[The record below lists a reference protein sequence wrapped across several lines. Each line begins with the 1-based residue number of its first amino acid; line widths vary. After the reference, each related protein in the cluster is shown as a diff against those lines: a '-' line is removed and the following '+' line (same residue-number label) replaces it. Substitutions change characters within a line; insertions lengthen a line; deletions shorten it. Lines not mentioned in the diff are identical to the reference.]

1 MAEIKLL
8 DTNTINQIAAGEVI
22 DRPAS
27 ILKELVENSIDAGAD
42 SVSIEIKGG
51 GTDLIRITDNGSG
64 ISSEQVPTAFL
75 RHATSKIQTA
85 SDLPLVMSLGFRGEA
100 LASIAA
106 IADVELITKTK
117 DAVIGT
123 RYRISGGVELSN
135 EEIGA
140 PNGTTFIIRNV
151 FDNVPVRKKFLK
163 TTATEGAYCAETI
176 ERIAISHPE
185 VSFKFKN
192 NGRDIFFTKGNG
204 KLNEMIFG
212 IYGRE
217 IAAEMLE
224 TDYNSNGIHVYGTI
238 AGPVVARSNR
248 NTENFFVNGRYI
260 RSAIISKA
268 IEAAYQPFLMQHK
281 YPFTCLYIDIDPLLM
296 DVNVHPS
303 KQEVRFENPEA
314 VYLAVLDACTDTL
327 KKKAHI
333 HRFDTGER
341 KKENRQGSV
350 SADRAGHIING
361 TGVKTAGSGHDTIN
375 RSFDDEVNYSKP
387 TVTGSNTGA
396 VAGKQTEN
404 GRNTGAEVNKRRYE
418 GGNSD
423 ADAYKRIDEDNIG
436 AGAGKQTEN
445 GRNTGADADKQM
457 FEGDNAVANAYK
469 RTENDYNTGADAD
482 KQIFEG
488 DNAVANAYKRTGNDY
503 NTGAEVNKRTENGRN
518 SGAGANRRTDNPA
531 GVTAVSVSD
540 NQRRAVSDESAAS
553 FENCE
558 SVDVSSRN
566 VTDDETGYC
575 SEKVGVSNRNVTDD
589 ETGYCSEK
597 VGVSNR
603 NVTDDEAGYCNE
615 TAGLITHAG
624 AKNDNSYRNDYENE
638 ISCAAED
645 GIGVGEYA
653 DNKSESKTYN
663 TDAENLPLPEP
674 FENRRMEQLSFDFD
688 IGDAK
693 SGDHID
699 SASEFKTVFSKGYR
713 IVGQVF
719 KTYWIVECDG
729 CMYMID
735 QHAAHEKIIY
745 EKMMKEL
752 GTSNES
758 QLLSPPL
765 IVTLSAA
772 EANAAEEYHEQLE
785 SFGFSLENFGGK
797 EYALSSVPLNLYGL
811 DARNLLFEILTE
823 LSTINTGEVLLSIKE
838 KIATCSCKAA
848 VKGNHEMSEPEAR
861 ELLKKLLEA
870 ENPFNC
876 PHGRPII
883 IDYSKY
889 EIEKKFKR
897 IV

>member
-85 SDLPLVMSLGFRGEA
+85 SDLPLVISLGFRGEA

-361 TGVKTAGSGHDTIN
+361 TGIKAVGSGHDAIN

-387 TVTGSNTGA
+387 PVTGSNTGA
-396 VAGKQTEN
+396 VAGTHTEN
-404 GRNTGAEVNKRRYE
+404 GKNTGAEVNKRRYE

-423 ADAYKRIDEDNIG
+423 ADAYKSIDEDNIG
-436 AGAGKQTEN
+436 AGAGTHTEN
-445 GRNTGADADKQM
+445 GRNS
-457 FEGDNAVANAYK
+457 
-469 RTENDYNTGADAD
+469 
-482 KQIFEG
+482 
-488 DNAVANAYKRTGNDY
+488 
-503 NTGAEVNKRTENGRN
+503 GAEVNKRTENDRN
-518 SGAGANRRTDNPA
+518 SGVDANRRTDNSA

-558 SVDVSSRN
+558 SVDVSNRN
-566 VTDDETGYC
+566 VTDGETGYC
-575 SEKVGVSNRNVTDD
+575 SETVGVSNRNVADD

-615 TAGLITHAG
+615 TAGVITHVG

-645 GIGVGEYA
+645 GIGVGEYT